1 MKRQIFIFILGI
13 FTIASSTAAFAQN
26 NLRIVIIRHGEKPI
40 EGDNLTCKGL
50 NRALQLPKVIY
61 SKFGVPNYTYVPK
74 LSMKSET
81 KHARMFETV
90 MPLAA
95 KYNLNINSQFDKDD
109 AYNIAADLKN
119 KKGTVLM
126 VWEHHALTDIVRAL
140 GVKDKQLWND
150 NDFDSIWIITFKD
163 GVATM
168 TMDTEGLS
176 PSDDCAF

>member
-1 MKRQIFIFILGI
+1 MKKHIFIFILGI
-13 FTIASSTAAFAQN
+13 FTIATQAFAQSD
-26 NLRIVIIRHGEKPI
+26 LKIVMIRHGEKPF

-50 NRALQLPKVIY
+50 NRALQLPKVLHA
-61 SKFGVPNYTYVPK
+61 KFGVPNYTYVPK
-74 LSMKSET
+74 LSNKAET

-90 MPLAA
+90 TPMAV

-109 AYNIAADLKN
+109 AEHVAADILT

-140 GVKDKQLWND
+140 GVKDKKLWND

-168 TMDTEGLS
+168 TTDTEGLS
-176 PSDDCAF
+176 PSDECPN